1 MKRGSKVLFLCVFC
15 ALVAVFLISAAALLI
30 YYTQSQKSQSTYNDL
45 ASMVE
50 AARPTASVIADDVP
64 EGSEAPTV
72 SSPYVT
78 VTDSQGHS
86 REVLKEYAATYEL
99 NNHMVGWLWIDGTN
113 INYPVVQTPDSPNY
127 YLRRDFYG
135 NQDTHGC
142 IYAAEYCDV
151 DKPSDNITIYGHR
164 MRDGT
169 MFAALEQYQ
178 KKSFWEQ
185 HPFIRFDTLT
195 EHHTYQILYVF
206 ITESSVGEGFQY
218 QAFVDAHEPEDF
230 NDFTSMCKTLSLYD
244 TGITAAPGDKLI
256 TLSTCDYSLEN
267 GRLVVVAKRID

>member
-1 MKRGSKVLFLCVFC
+1 MKRGSKVLFLCVLC
-15 ALVAVFLISAAALLI
+15 ALAAVFLISAAALLI

-64 EGSEAPTV
+64 EGSEAPTAP
-72 SSPYVT
+72 SPYVT
-78 VTDSQGHS
+78 VTDSQGNS
-86 REVLKEYAATYEL
+86 REVLTEYAATYEL

-142 IYAAEYCDV
+142 IYAAEHCDI

-169 MFAALEQYQ
+169 MFAALEQYR

-206 ITESSVGEGFQY
+206 ITESSVGAEFQY
-218 QAFVDAHEPEDF
+218 QAFVDAHDPEDF
-230 NDFTSMCKTLSLYD
+230 NDFTGMCQTLSLYD